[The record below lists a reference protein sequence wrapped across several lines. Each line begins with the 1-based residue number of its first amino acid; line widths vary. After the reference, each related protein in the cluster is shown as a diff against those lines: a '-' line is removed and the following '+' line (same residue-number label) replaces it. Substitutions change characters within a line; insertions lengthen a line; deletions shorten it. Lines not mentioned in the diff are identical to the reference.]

1 MKNKLM
7 VILIYQLSSIIL
19 LVSLQLQKMIL
30 VTICKI
36 GDPQL

>member
-1 MKNKLM
+1 MKNKLI
-7 VILIYQLSSIIL
+7 VIIICQLSSIIL
-19 LVSLQLQKMIL
+19 LVSLQLQKMNR